1 MKNTKNKDRITI
13 AEKEL
18 RIYQIYQ
25 MVLNGFPRYK
35 IQVYGKKTWNAC
47 ERTIDGYISDV
58 AKMMSDVNIRN
69 HEYNLNLMNC
79 RIEDLINKCY
89 NDNDKKTMVQL
100 LKLQSDILGLTKQ
113 QIDVTSGGDKIQAI
127 TFEIINKKKDEEDE
141 I

>member
-1 MKNTKNKDRITI
+1 MTNSKNKDRITI

-35 IQVYGKKTWNAC
+35 IQVFGKNHWNAC

-58 AKMMSDVNIRN
+58 AKMMSDHNIKN
-69 HEYNLNLMNC
+69 HEYNLNLMNS

-89 NDNDKKTMVQL
+89 NDNDRKTMINL
-100 LKLQSDILGLTKQ
+100 LRLQSDILGLKKQ
-113 QIDVTSGGDKIQAI
+113 QVDITSGGDKIQAI
-127 TFEIINKKKDEEDE
+127 TFEIINKKDEDVN
-141 I
+141 